1 VKGRNHRTE
10 VAEVTEGEI
19 GVDDCKLFGESRGIR
34 AGTILRVNYRTKV
47 TEVRQGEMGVDGRKL
62 FGEHI
67 A

>member
-10 VAEVTEGEI
+10 VTEVTEGEI
-19 GVDDCKLFGESRGIR
+19 GVDGRKLFGESRGIR